1 MIRVGDQADVEIQ
14 NAEAAAVVIETEDNT
29 ANVAEA
35 CVEAVLDEAVKS
47 ANDGK
52 MSNDINEKRSDVNA
66 ANAVPEVDH
75 GKKIFDMINS
85 KNQRK
90 ESELGVTANERN
102 SKAETDLSNMRIVFN
117 SGSST
122 GATAN
127 ASAVPIGEGEKS
139 PAPVVEPTTEDMRKS
154 PDDLIDLHA
163 QIVTDELVSFRL
175 ASHVPS
181 VL

>member
-127 ASAVPIGEGEKS
+127 ASAVPIGEGEKT
-139 PAPVVEPTTEDMRKS
+139 PAPFVEPTTEDMRKS

-163 QIVTDELVSFRL
+163 QIVTDELVSFRFS
-175 ASHVPS
+175 SHVHS